1 MGFNANVFSGHELI
15 SLHFSDENAIQECK
29 LIHKESARHDSKD

>member
-1 MGFNANVFSGHELI
+1 MGFSANVFSGHKLI
-15 SLHFSDENAIQECK
+15 YLHFSDENAKQERK